1 MSVKTDENRN
11 FNKGNL
17 SPRVLEDD
25 KLPRGFTGPSRLVGH
40 DRENNNIKMGSLPE
54 LQSLI
59 HSKDEKIKDLQ
70 RKLQERDEII
80 TQLRSQLDKYQS
92 VIPQSLKA
100 TARPRKQ
107 RAQGIS
113 AEPHS
118 AKDLVKT
125 SNKKHSKTDRYVVHH
140 NSERHLIDNVLY
152 LHIFDIL
159 EVVIFS

>member
-11 FNKGNL
+11 LHKGNL

-25 KLPRGFTGPSRLVGH
+25 KLPRGVVGPSLHVGH
-40 DRENNNIKMGSLPE
+40 EKDNNNVKMSSLQE
-54 LQSLI
+54 LQALI
-59 HSKDEKIKDLQ
+59 RSKDEKIRDLQ
-70 RKLQERDEII
+70 KKIHDRDDVI

-92 VIPQSLKA
+92 VLPQSLKV

-118 AKDLVKT
+118 PKDLVKAN
-125 SNKKHSKTDRYVVHH
+125 NKKHSK
-140 NSERHLIDNVLY
+140 SER
-152 LHIFDIL
+152 
-159 EVVIFS
+159 